1 MQSLGYQRTLQATDL
16 WKMDESREAGVLGDK
31 LDQAWARRV
40 KAANEWNA
48 RLAAGDIKPSLYKR
62 TKWSAQALRGK
73 GTTYGERRIALEE
86 QWRAVGGRKEPS
98 LAWALNDVFGRDFW
112 FGGAFKVIGDTSQL
126 MGPVLA
132 KVTVDL
138 FFEVDWTLTPGCRR
152 SSILGRSTLLRSRL
166 GRRPLS
172 SGAVSGW
179 PSGYSALQY
188 AQVSARTRSVPP
200 YRHLNSLQANK

>member
-1 MQSLGYQRTLQATDL
+1 MGYQRTLQATDL

-62 TKWSAQALRGK
+62 AKWSAQALRGS
-73 GTTYGERRIALEE
+73 GTYGERRIALEE
-86 QWRAVGGRKEPS
+86 QWRTIGGKKEPS

-132 KVTVDL
+132 KVTAHYFLKWDL
-138 FFEVDWTLTPGCRR
+138 TLTLGCRR
-152 SSILGRSTLLRSRL
+152 SSISGRSTLLRSRL
-166 GRRPLS
+166 DRRPLS
-172 SGAVSGW
+172 SDAVSAW
-179 PSGYSALQY
+179 PSGYSASRY
-188 AQVSARTRSVPP
+188 AQVSARTRSIPP
-200 YRHLNSLQANK
+200 YRHLNFLRANK

>member
-1 MQSLGYQRTLQATDL
+1 
-16 WKMDESREAGVLGDK
+16 MDESREAGVLGDK

-62 TKWSAQALRGK
+62 AKWSAQALRGS
-73 GTTYGERRIALEE
+73 GTYGERRITLEE

-132 KVTVDL
+132 KVATHRFLKWD
-138 FFEVDWTLTPGCRR
+138 ETLTPSCRR
-152 SSILGRSTLLRSRL
+152 SSISGRSTLLRSRPD
-166 GRRPLS
+166 RRPLRS
-172 SGAVSGW
+172 DAASAW
-179 PSGYSALQY
+179 PSGYSASRS

-200 YRHLNSLQANK
+200 YRHFNSLQADKQP